1 MDILQ
6 AISILSVE
14 KGIAEMELEMYPEN
28 QHLKDFVN
36 AVECLIDFVDEE
48 VLRLWIIGDMVTI
61 MLKVF
66 MRLCL

>member
-48 VLRLWIIGDMVTI
+48 VLRL
-61 MLKVF
+61 
-66 MRLCL
+66 